1 MPVRAVRI
9 GRIAHDIWSGRGAA
23 IVGGRWNA
31 PGVEVIYAAS
41 TKSLSMLET
50 LVQGG
55 DFSVPR
61 AAVEAVIP
69 DDVAI
74 ETLAP
79 LPAGW
84 RELDS
89 SGARE
94 AGTAWAISGRTAVL
108 RVPSV
113 VVPDEMN
120 FLINPRHPD
129 AGRIAA
135 GAPVPVEWDPRLF
148 GIAAPPRRT

>member
-1 MPVRAVRI
+1 MPVRVVRI
-9 GRIAHDIWSGRGAA
+9 GRITHDIWSGAGAA
-23 IVGGRWNA
+23 RVGGRWNA

-61 AAVEAVIP
+61 AAIEAQIP
-69 DDVAI
+69 ADVAI
-74 ETLAP
+74 ETLTP

-89 SGARE
+89 SGARD
-94 AGTAWAISGRTAVL
+94 AGTAWVASGRTAVL
-108 RVPSV
+108 RVPSA

-129 AGRIAA
+129 AVRITV
-135 GAPVPVEWDPRLF
+135 GAPAPVEWDPRLF
-148 GIAAPPRRT
+148 GIAAPPRRV